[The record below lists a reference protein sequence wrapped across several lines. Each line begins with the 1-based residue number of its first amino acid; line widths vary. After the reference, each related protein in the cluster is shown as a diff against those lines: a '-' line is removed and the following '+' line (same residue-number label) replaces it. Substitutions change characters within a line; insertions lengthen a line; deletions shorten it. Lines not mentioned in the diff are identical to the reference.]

1 MAAGRMAELART
13 YMPLLPAIFR
23 LESDFVYPWVQG
35 FSAPI
40 FATYWKYLDIDLAQ
54 RKAAARY

>member
-1 MAAGRMAELART
+1 MSELART
-13 YMPLLPAIFR
+13 YMPLLPAVFR
-23 LESDFVYPWVQG
+23 LESNFVYPWVHG

-54 RKAAARY
+54 RKAATHH